1 MNHIRIPPKMTILP
15 TLLLASLVVAPA
27 LAQTS
32 VPAAAPQTGAGVPD
46 AQPAQ
51 PVAQPA
57 QPVAQ
62 PAQPVAQPA
71 QPAQPVAP
79 VYYVQPGTQGY
90 YVQPSAPVAMY
101 YVPVAVPPE
110 TAPEPSTGLG
120 MLITGSILSGIGVAS
135 LGASVTVCEDD
146 SDPAACRGATV
157 LLSLATLGP
166 GIPLFIVGMM
176 RRSRHK
182 TWEATN
188 RRSAETLPQLHLG
201 AARSPLGLTL
211 ESRF

>member
-1 MNHIRIPPKMTILP
+1 MNHIRIPPKMIALP
-15 TLLLASLVVAPA
+15 TLLLASLVVAPS

-32 VPAAAPQTGAGVPD
+32 APVATPQIGAGVPD

-71 QPAQPVAP
+71 QPVAP
-79 VYYVQPGTQGY
+79 VYYVQSGTQGY
-90 YVQPSAPVAMY
+90 YAQPGAPVAMY
-101 YVPVAVPPE
+101 YLPVAVSPE

-120 MLITGSILSGIGVAS
+120 MLITGSILSGIGLAS

-146 SDPAACRGATV
+146 SDPADCRGIAI
-157 LLSLATLGP
+157 LASIATLGP
-166 GIPLFIVGMM
+166 GIPLFIVGMI

-182 TWEATN
+182 TWEANN